1 MELKKVCKMLRSL
14 VDKRNPL
21 LDQRLAHIVM
31 NKDKNVT
38 YRVTSGT
45 AMLTWSTLKNIESS
59 NDSLGYVDMDSFCGM
74 LESIGSV
81 DHLTY
86 SGKKV
91 MFRDHENN
99 SWSASCEYV
108 KKSDMEGNFYE
119 GLITTNGSMKEL
131 SNSNFDFSVVKHAA
145 HSAKSTDVFGHA
157 RLCALDSNKLYT
169 YRHKSLSYI
178 DFPVKGKYFLDYR
191 DLAPLEYFD
200 PDKPTKIEADSS
212 CIKFSQQTI
221 ELCIMTKTIKKDF
234 VKAFQKSINRQPDS
248 KCTFSRKEMKNILL
262 SMKKIAKSADCKVI
276 FSDKA
281 IKLEAIFNNGSI
293 KEQMSCFFE
302 DKLDKKLTCILSIDC
317 MIDFLRAGKLDS
329 ITAELSTQKPFN
341 NSLKVTDGVVC
352 DLIALRNGG
361 QLS

>member
-14 VDKRNPL
+14 VDKKNPL
-21 LDQRLAHIVM
+21 LDQRLAHIVL
-31 NKDKNVT
+31 NKEKNVA

-45 AMLTWSTLKNIESS
+45 AKLTWSTLKNIESS
-59 NDSLGYVDMDSFCGM
+59 DNSLGYVDMDSFCGM
-74 LESIGSV
+74 LESIKDTDNLSYIK
-81 DHLTY
+81 D
-86 SGKKV
+86 SIK
-91 MFRDHENN
+91 FRDHDNN
-99 SWSASCEYV
+99 SWSAKCDYV
-108 KKSDMEGNFYE
+108 KRSELEGNFYE
-119 GLITTNGSMKEL
+119 GISEHNMRMKEM
-131 SNSNFDFSVVKHAA
+131 SNSRFDFSVIKHVA

-157 RLCALDSNKLYT
+157 RLCAIDSNKLYT

-178 DFPVKGKYFLDYR
+178 DFPVKGKYFIDYR
-191 DLAPLEYFD
+191 DLAPLAFFD
-200 PDKPTKIEADSS
+200 PEKKTQISS
-212 CIKFSQQTI
+212 NGFSLKFAQQDI
-221 ELCIMTKTIKKDF
+221 ELCIYIKTIKKDF

-276 FSDKA
+276 FTDKA

-341 NSLKVTDGVVC
+341 NSLKVTDGIVC

>member
-21 LDQRLAHIVM
+21 LDQRLAHIVI
-31 NKDKNVT
+31 NKEKNVS

-45 AMLTWSTLKNIESS
+45 AKLTWSTLKNIESS

-91 MFRDHENN
+91 MFRDHKNN

-108 KKSDMEGNFYE
+108 KRSDMEGNFYE

-157 RLCALDSNKLYT
+157 RLCALDSNKLYF
-169 YRHKSLSYI
+169 I
-178 DFPVKGKYFLDYR
+178 KY
-191 DLAPLEYFD
+191 
-200 PDKPTKIEADSS
+200 
-212 CIKFSQQTI
+212 
-221 ELCIMTKTIKKDF
+221 
-234 VKAFQKSINRQPDS
+234 
-248 KCTFSRKEMKNILL
+248 
-262 SMKKIAKSADCKVI
+262 
-276 FSDKA
+276 
-281 IKLEAIFNNGSI
+281 
-293 KEQMSCFFE
+293 
-302 DKLDKKLTCILSIDC
+302 
-317 MIDFLRAGKLDS
+317 
-329 ITAELSTQKPFN
+329 
-341 NSLKVTDGVVC
+341 
-352 DLIALRNGG
+352 
-361 QLS
+361 